1 MKQFLIIL
9 LIAIL
14 PLSSFATE
22 TDPKNPED
30 GISTVPGPMKIRKR
44 AARPDV
50 PGTFLIELGLN
61 SLVDEPL
68 LMENTVFG
76 SRTINMYYFWDIEI
90 GTTGLF
96 FMPGVGLGLDRY
108 KFDEDFTIVQDS
120 DGEVSFSDISLLEPD
135 KSMFVTNYV
144 DIPLELRYFFNRDDR
159 KRSFNIGVG
168 GKIGYLFASHTKVKY
183 DEAGDKVKVKN
194 KKEFGLN
201 QFRYGITGR
210 IGYGG
215 FNIFT
220 YYSLSNMFD
229 KGEGPNTSD
238 DTTNFTVGISLTA
251 F

>member
-22 TDPKNPED
+22 TDPKNPEN
-30 GISTVPGPMKIRKR
+30 GITTVPGPMKIRKR

-68 LMENTVFG
+68 LMENKVFG
-76 SRTINMYYFWDIEI
+76 SRTINLYYFWDIEI
-90 GTTGLF
+90 GTTGLY
-96 FMPGVGLGLDRY
+96 FMPGLGLGLNRY
-108 KFDEDFTIVQDS
+108 KFDGDYTIVQDI
-120 DGEVSFSDISLLEPD
+120 DGEVSFSDISALEPD
-135 KSMFVTNYV
+135 KSMLITNYV
-144 DIPLELRYFFNRDDR
+144 DVPLELRYFFNRDDR
-159 KRSFNIGVG
+159 KRTINIGVG
-168 GKIGYLFASHTKVKY
+168 GKIGYLFASHTKVNY
-183 DEAGDKVKVKN
+183 EESGDNVKVKN
-194 KKEFGLN
+194 KKDFGLN
-201 QFRYGITGR
+201 QFRYGLTGR
-210 IGYGG
+210 IGIGG

-229 KGEGPNTSD
+229 EGEGPNGTD
-238 DTTNFTVGISLTA
+238 DMTNVTIGISLTA